1 MKEKA
6 FKVMWGFDNTI
17 GFKVICMT
25 LEIINSP
32 NLLYFQTE
40 VFSPI
45 GANNPLTISETLR
58 VWDVGWVF
66 ANATRH

>member
-40 VFSPI
+40 VFSLWVYKQ
-45 GANNPLTISETLR
+45 PL
-58 VWDVGWVF
+58 D
-66 ANATRH
+66 NK

>member
-40 VFSPI
+40 VFS
-45 GANNPLTISETLR
+45 L
-58 VWDVGWVF
+58 WVYK
-66 ANATRH
+66 